1 MAERQLQVTSDISS
15 PEKESIMTN
24 LHPVLQQLALRARAG
39 AVRTALG
46 SDDGISDILDEY
58 AGLRLSV
65 SVDGFADSI
74 IPGMWCEGAAKQL
87 DYLSTSEAAAFLF
100 INQEAKGRELAFANY
115 CREQRL
121 NFDVTMILR
130 SDSCH
135 FHGNAFI
142 IGDMPSQEADKLAY
156 RFSLPAFLSI
166 VRGELVKTVITG

>member
-1 MAERQLQVTSDISS
+1 MN
-15 PEKESIMTN
+15 K
-24 LHPVLQQLALRARAG
+24 LHPAIRQLALTAPAG
-39 AVRTALG
+39 AVRAALG
-46 SDDGISDILDEY
+46 SDEGISNILDNY

-65 SVDGFADSI
+65 PVDESADSI
-74 IPGMWCEGAAKQL
+74 IPGTWSEGAAKQL

-100 INQEAKGRELAFANY
+100 IDQEAKGRELAFANY

-121 NFDVTMILR
+121 NFDIAMILR

-142 IGDMPSQEADKLAY
+142 IGDMPLQEADKLSY

-166 VRGELVKTVITG
+166 VRGEPVRVVVTG

>member
-1 MAERQLQVTSDISS
+1 MD
-15 PEKESIMTN
+15 N
-24 LHPVLQQLALRARAG
+24 LHPVIRKLTQSTSAG

-46 SDDGISDILDEY
+46 SDEGITSILDDY

-65 SVDGFADSI
+65 SVDGSADSI

-87 DYLSTSEAAAFLF
+87 DYMSTSEAAAFLF
-100 INQEAKGRELAFANY
+100 IDQEAKGRELAFANY
-115 CREQRL
+115 CREQGL

-142 IGDMPSQEADKLAY
+142 IGDMPLQEADKLAY

-166 VRGELVKTVITG
+166 VRGEPVRTVITG

>member
-1 MAERQLQVTSDISS
+1 MN
-15 PEKESIMTN
+15 K
-24 LHPVLQQLALRARAG
+24 LHPIIQQLALRARAS

-46 SDDGISDILDEY
+46 SDEGISNVLDED

-65 SVDGFADSI
+65 SVDGSADNI
-74 IPGMWCEGAAKQL
+74 IPGTWSKGAAKQL

-100 INQEAKGRELAFANY
+100 IDQEEKGRELAFASY

-142 IGDMPSQEADKLAY
+142 IGDMPLQEADKLAY

-166 VRGELVKTVITG
+166 VRGEPVKTVITG